1 MAVDKDLFGGDA
13 RVYSPDNCCILPQT
27 LNTLLVNGK
36 KRYCSEKSLENKL
49 PFGVHYSIQKDK
61 YYGKIMLSGTDKTIR
76 LSDHDTPEEAFKE
89 YKIMKE
95 ADMRLVLARYKQHIP
110 DYIYKKFMTVEV
122 KPY

>member
-49 PFGVHYSIQKDK
+49 PFGVHYSIQQ
-61 YYGKIMLSGTDKTIR
+61 IR
-76 LSDHDTPEEAFKE
+76 QYVYQTMIHRK
-89 YKIMKE
+89 K
-95 ADMRLVLARYKQHIP
+95 RLKNIR
-110 DYIYKKFMTVEV
+110 
-122 KPY
+122 